1 MLFSKLLLLFTAL
14 IFATSS
20 SYHKNQPENNQ
31 GKTPNIIII
40 FCDDMGYG
48 DIGKFGATMYT
59 TPNLDKL
66 ANEGMMFTQ
75 FYAAEA
81 VCSASRAALLTG
93 CYSNRV
99 GIFGAL
105 MPWAKN
111 GLSKEEKTIA
121 EILKEKNYTTAAF
134 GKWHLG
140 WQQQFLPLQ
149 HGFDEYTGL
158 PYSNDMWPV
167 DFDGK
172 PITDTA
178 NWKSKYP
185 PLPLI
190 QGNEKI
196 KIIATLEDQATLTT
210 LYTEKAV
217 DFIER
222 NRSNPFFLY
231 LPHSMPHVP
240 IAASSKFKG
249 KSKQGLYGDV
259 IMELDWSVGE
269 IMKTLK
275 KNNLEQ
281 NTLVIFTS
289 DNGPWLNFGN
299 HAGNTGGLREGKGA
313 SWDGGQKEP
322 CIMRWPG
329 VIPAGTVCNKLS
341 STIDL
346 LPTITAITGG
356 KLPGHIIDGVN
367 IISLL
372 KGEPDAEPRKIFYY
386 YYGVNQLE
394 GIRKGQ
400 WKLVLPHKGRSYEGF
415 APGKDGFP
423 GKTNENKSVD
433 LALFDLRRDPGER
446 YDVKDAYPD
455 IVNELQQLAEQARD
469 DLGDAV
475 TNRTGKN
482 ARKAGT
488 VE

>member
-1 MLFSKLLLLFTAL
+1 MFFSKLLLLLTAL
-14 IFATSS
+14 MFATSS
-20 SYHKNQPENNQ
+20 SHHKNQPENNQ

-196 KIIATLEDQATLTT
+196 KTIATLEDQATLTT

-259 IMELDWSVGE
+259 IMEIDWSVGE

-372 KGEPDAEPRKIFYY
+372 KGETDAEPRKVFYY

-423 GKTNENKSVD
+423 GKTNENNSVE

-455 IVNELQQLAEQARD
+455 IVNELQQLAEQARE
-469 DLGDAV
+469 DLGDAI

-482 ARKAGT
+482 VRKAGMA
-488 VE
+488 E